1 MSTTATGAEIPAR
14 SAALCAPEWVR
25 FVRGLHWKLVMV
37 NGGQRCQWTTTETW
51 IFGRN
56 DIECDY
62 CAYCGGVARI
72 LGTVRSVSGPLR
84 LVGVSASQCVTEN
97 AGLGPAFVDN
107 TLADGL

>member
-1 MSTTATGAEIPAR
+1 MPKVDKTTE
-14 SAALCAPEWVR
+14 AP
-25 FVRGLHWKLVMV
+25 
-37 NGGQRCQWTTTETW
+37 ETW

-72 LGTVRSVSGPLR
+72 LGTVRRIPR
-84 LVGVSASQCVTEN
+84 LGASACEHVVSASQCVTEN

-107 TLADGL
+107 ALADGL

>member
-1 MSTTATGAEIPAR
+1 MPKVDKTTE
-14 SAALCAPEWVR
+14 AP
-25 FVRGLHWKLVMV
+25 
-37 NGGQRCQWTTTETW
+37 ETW

-84 LVGVSASQCVTEN
+84 LVGVC
-97 AGLGPAFVDN
+97 L
-107 TLADGL
+107 

>member
-14 SAALCAPEWVR
+14 SVTLCAPEWVR
-25 FVRGLHWKLVMV
+25 FVDT
-37 NGGQRCQWTTTETW
+37 WTSLEIGCSRTEVSKPKVDKTTEAPETW

-72 LGTVRSVSGPLR
+72 LGTVRSVSGPLLSR
-84 LVGVSASQCVTEN
+84 GVC
-97 AGLGPAFVDN
+97 L
-107 TLADGL
+107 

>member
-1 MSTTATGAEIPAR
+1 MPK
-14 SAALCAPEWVR
+14 VD
-25 FVRGLHWKLVMV
+25 K
-37 NGGQRCQWTTTETW
+37 TTETW

-72 LGTVRSVSGPLR
+72 LGTVRSVSGPLLSR
-84 LVGVSASQCVTEN
+84 GVCLREHVVTASQCVTEN

>member
-1 MSTTATGAEIPAR
+1 MPKVDKTTE
-14 SAALCAPEWVR
+14 AP
-25 FVRGLHWKLVMV
+25 
-37 NGGQRCQWTTTETW
+37 ETW

-84 LVGVSASQCVTEN
+84 LRMSVSSWSVPVNVSLKTPVW
-97 AGLGPAFVDN
+97 GL
-107 TLADGL
+107 L

>member
-1 MSTTATGAEIPAR
+1 MPK
-14 SAALCAPEWVR
+14 VD
-25 FVRGLHWKLVMV
+25 K
-37 NGGQRCQWTTTETW
+37 TTETW

-84 LVGVSASQCVTEN
+84 SVSTWSVPLMCH
-97 AGLGPAFVDN
+97 
-107 TLADGL
+107 

>member
-1 MSTTATGAEIPAR
+1 MPK
-14 SAALCAPEWVR
+14 VD
-25 FVRGLHWKLVMV
+25 K
-37 NGGQRCQWTTTETW
+37 TTETW

-72 LGTVRSVSGPLR
+72 LGTVRSVSCRRR
-84 LVGVSASQCVTEN
+84 LVSLASACEHVVSASQCVTEN

>member
-1 MSTTATGAEIPAR
+1 MPK
-14 SAALCAPEWVR
+14 VD
-25 FVRGLHWKLVMV
+25 K
-37 NGGQRCQWTTTETW
+37 TTETW

-84 LVGVSASQCVTEN
+84 SRWRLPASTWSVVCVLHVVSATHVSLNMPV
-97 AGLGPAFVDN
+97 
-107 TLADGL
+107 